1 MGEGWLFLVARRD
14 RRGRVAASVVRG
26 AGIPDDLQ
34 VRVPSA
40 RALRDKKVLLIG
52 CGATGS
58 FVACGLA
65 RAGVG
70 GIDLLDKDVIEPGN
84 SVRWPLGRAHWRP
97 ANVVA
102 LTHPLSQEYTLTL
115 VPGRQG
121 TIGIPN
127 PTLTN

>member
-52 CGATGS
+52 CGAIGR
-58 FVACGLA
+58 FVACEHA

-70 GIDLLDKDVIEPGN
+70 SLYLLDKDVLEPGN
-84 SVRWPLGRAHWRP
+84 SVRWTLGHSHWGLTKHVPLKTP
-97 ANVVA
+97 PS
-102 LTHPLSQEYTLTL
+102 TEY
-115 VPGRQG
+115 
-121 TIGIPN
+121 
-127 PTLTN
+127 